1 MKKLKILITGYKG
14 MLGTDLMASLAP
26 SFNPIG
32 LDLPEFN
39 ITQKDDTVKAITA
52 IRPELVIHAAA
63 YTDVDGCEKWPE
75 KAFAVNTRGTAN
87 VIAACAE
94 LKIPLTYI
102 STDFVF
108 DGKKRSPYRE
118 YDPTNPIQVY
128 GRSKLDGEFYVS
140 RLLKKFFIIR
150 TSWLFGKYGKCFP
163 RTILDQAEK
172 GGKLRVV
179 NDQTG
184 SPTLTNDLCQS
195 IIKIIKNGEY
205 GIYHAANQDSAS
217 WFEFA
222 TAILKGAGKKNLI
235 QPISSKKLK
244 RAAARPAYSVLENSV
259 LENSLNFQMPNWQD
273 ALKRFLTNR

>member
-1 MKKLKILITGYKG
+1 VKKLKILITGHQG
-14 MLGTDLMASLAP
+14 MLGTDLMASLTP

-39 ITQKDDTVKAITA
+39 ITQKESAIKAITA
-52 IRPELVIHAAA
+52 IRPNLIIHAAA
-63 YTDVDGCEKWPE
+63 YTDVDGCEKCPE
-75 KAFAVNTRGTAN
+75 KAFAVNTQGTVN
-87 VIAACAE
+87 VVAACAE
-94 LKIPLTYI
+94 LKIPMAYI

-118 YDPTNPIQVY
+118 FDPTNPIQVY
-128 GRSKLDGEFYVS
+128 GRSKLAGEFYIS
-140 RLLKKFFIIR
+140 RLLRKFFIIR
-150 TSWLFGKYGKCFP
+150 TSWLFGKYGKSFP
-163 RTILDQAEK
+163 AAILDQAEK
-172 GGKLRVV
+172 GKELRVV

-205 GIYHAANQDSAS
+205 GIYHAANQGSAS

-222 TAILKGAGKKNLI
+222 TAILKGAEKKNLI
-235 QPISSKKLK
+235 QPINSRELKK
-244 RAAARPAYSVLENSV
+244 AATRPAYSVLENSV
-259 LENSLNFQMPNWQD
+259 LENSLNFQMPDWHD

>member
-1 MKKLKILITGYKG
+1 
-14 MLGTDLMASLAP
+14 MLGTDLMASLTP

-39 ITQKDDTVKAITA
+39 ITQKNDAVKTITA
-52 IRPELVIHAAA
+52 IRPDLIIHTAA

-75 KAFAVNTRGTAN
+75 KAFEANTQGTAN
-87 VIAACAE
+87 MAAACAE
-94 LKIPLTYI
+94 LKIPLAYI

-128 GRSKLDGEFYVS
+128 GRSKLAGEFYVS
-140 RLLKKFFIIR
+140 GLLRKFFIIR
-150 TSWLFGKYGKCFP
+150 TSWLFGKHGQNFP
-163 RTILDQAEK
+163 TAVLDQAEK
-172 GGKLRVV
+172 GKELRVV

-205 GIYHAANQDSAS
+205 GIYHAANRGSTS
-217 WFEFA
+217 WFGFA

-235 QPISSKKLK
+235 QPINSQELK
-244 RAAARPAYSVLENSV
+244 RAAARPTYSVLENSV
-259 LENSLNFQMPNWQD
+259 LENFLNFQMPTWQD

>member
-1 MKKLKILITGYKG
+1 

-39 ITQKDDTVKAITA
+39 ITQKNDTIKTITA
-52 IRPELVIHAAA
+52 IRPDLVIHTAA

-75 KAFAVNTRGTAN
+75 KAFAVNTQGTAN
-87 VIAACAE
+87 VVDACAE
-94 LKIPLTYI
+94 LKTPLVYI

-108 DGKKRSPYRE
+108 DGKKRAPYRE

-128 GRSKLDGEFYVS
+128 GRSKLAGEFYVS
-140 RLLKKFFIIR
+140 RLLRKFFIIR
-150 TSWLFGKYGKCFP
+150 TSWLFGKHGKSFP
-163 RTILDQAEK
+163 AAILDQAEK
-172 GGKLRVV
+172 GKELRVV

-184 SPTLTNDLCQS
+184 SPTLTNDLCQG

-205 GIYHAANQDSAS
+205 GIYHAANQGSAS

-235 QPISSKKLK
+235 QSINSKELK
-244 RAAARPAYSVLENSV
+244 RAAARPAYSVLENSI
-259 LENSLNFQMPNWQD
+259 LENFQNFRMPKWQD
-273 ALKRFLTNR
+273 ALKRFLT

>member
-1 MKKLKILITGYKG
+1 

-39 ITQKDDTVKAITA
+39 ITQKDTTIKVITA
-52 IRPELVIHAAA
+52 IRPNLVIHAAA

-75 KAFAVNTRGTAN
+75 KALAVNSEGTAN
-87 VIAACAE
+87 VVSACAE
-94 LKIPLTYI
+94 LKIPLVYI

-108 DGKKRSPYRE
+108 DGKKKSPYRE
-118 YDPTNPIQVY
+118 FDPTNPIQVY
-128 GRSKLDGEFYVS
+128 GRSKLAGEFYVS

-150 TSWLFGKYGKCFP
+150 TSWLFGKNGKSFP
-163 RTILDQAEK
+163 TAILDQAEK
-172 GGKLRVV
+172 GKELRVV

-184 SPTLTNDLCQS
+184 SPTLTNDLCQG
-195 IIKIIKNGEY
+195 IIEIIKNGEY
-205 GIYHAANQDSAS
+205 GIYHAANQGSTS

-235 QPISSKKLK
+235 KPINSKELK
-244 RAAARPAYSVLENSV
+244 RAAARPAYSVLKNSV
-259 LENSLNFQMPNWQD
+259 LENFPNFQMPDWQN
-273 ALKRFLTNR
+273 ALKRFLT

>member
-1 MKKLKILITGYKG
+1 
-14 MLGTDLMASLAP
+14 MLGTDLMASLVP

-39 ITQKDDTVKAITA
+39 ITQKDNVIEAITA
-52 IRPELVIHAAA
+52 IRPGLVIHAAA

-75 KAFAVNTRGTAN
+75 KAFAVNLQGTVN
-87 VIAACAE
+87 VVTACAE
-94 LKIPLTYI
+94 LKIPLVYI

-108 DGKKRSPYRE
+108 DGKKKSPYRE
-118 YDPTNPIQVY
+118 FDPTNPIQVY
-128 GRSKLDGEFYVS
+128 GRSKLAGEFYVS
-140 RLLKKFFIIR
+140 RLLRKFFIIR
-150 TSWLFGKYGKCFP
+150 TSWLFGKHGKSFP
-163 RTILDQAEK
+163 TVILEQAKK

-184 SPTLTNDLCQS
+184 SPTLTDDLCQG
-195 IIKIIKNGEY
+195 IIEIIKNGEY
-205 GIYHAANQDSAS
+205 GIYHAANQGSTS

-235 QPISSKKLK
+235 QPINSKEFK

-259 LENSLNFQMPNWQD
+259 LENFLNFQMPDWQD
-273 ALKRFLTNR
+273 ALKRFLT